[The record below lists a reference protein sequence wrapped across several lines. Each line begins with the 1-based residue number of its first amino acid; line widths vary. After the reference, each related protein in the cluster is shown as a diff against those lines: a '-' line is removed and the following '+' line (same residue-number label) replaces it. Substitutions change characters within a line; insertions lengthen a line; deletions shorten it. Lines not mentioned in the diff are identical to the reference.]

1 MERNAVFN
9 PSKSFLAFKKVNFR
23 ILSTFERSYFKKQE
37 KHGAHTLSSR
47 YEVNIVEE
55 SEIANQTDCLEKTRL
70 NNSFACS
77 SQSRG
82 DLNKLSSLHNL
93 DLLKLNSD
101 FNTNLNVNHNLPN
114 HQQIYSWYFTP
125 HSFKKSCDKFS
136 NNEVFTSFSLSHN
149 NIVSLNR
156 NFEEIVTLLDD
167 LDFHFNVVGVWNKNH
182 NL

>member
-23 ILSTFERSYFKKQE
+23 ILSTFERSFSKQIAW
-37 KHGAHTLSSR
+37 KNHLS
-47 YEVNIVEE
+47 
-55 SEIANQTDCLEKTRL
+55 
-70 NNSFACS
+70 NSFACS

-82 DLNKLSSLHNL
+82 NLNKLSSLHNL
-93 DLLKLNSD
+93 DLFKLNSD

-136 NNEVFTSFSLSHN
+136 NNEVQTSFSLSHN

-156 NFEEIVTLLDD
+156 NFEEILTLLDD
-167 LDFHFNVVGVWNKNH
+167 PDFDFNVVGVWNKNH

>member
-37 KHGAHTLSSR
+37 KHGTHTLSSR

-82 DLNKLSSLHNL
+82 NLNKLSRLHNL
-93 DLLKLNSD
+93 DLFKLNSD

-114 HQQIYSWYFTP
+114 HQQIILL
-125 HSFKKSCDKFS
+125 
-136 NNEVFTSFSLSHN
+136 VFHPT
-149 NIVSLNR
+149 
-156 NFEEIVTLLDD
+156 
-167 LDFHFNVVGVWNKNH
+167 
-182 NL
+182 

>member
-1 MERNAVFN
+1 M
-9 PSKSFLAFKKVNFR
+9 
-23 ILSTFERSYFKKQE
+23 STFERLFSKKQE
-37 KHGAHTLSSR
+37 KHGAHTLSTR

-55 SEIANQTDCLEKTRL
+55 SEIASQTDCLEKTRL

-82 DLNKLSSLHNL
+82 NLNKLSSLHNL
-93 DLLKLNSD
+93 DLFRLNSD

-136 NNEVFTSFSLSHN
+136 NNEVQTSFSLSHN

-156 NFEEIVTLLDD
+156 NFEEIVTLLAD

-182 NL
+182 HL

>member
-82 DLNKLSSLHNL
+82 NLNKLSSLRNL
-93 DLLKLNSD
+93 DLFKLNSD
-101 FNTNLNVNHNLPN
+101 FNTESQCQP
-114 HQQIYSWYFTP
+114 QPS
-125 HSFKKSCDKFS
+125 
-136 NNEVFTSFSLSHN
+136 
-149 NIVSLNR
+149 
-156 NFEEIVTLLDD
+156 
-167 LDFHFNVVGVWNKNH
+167 
-182 NL
+182 